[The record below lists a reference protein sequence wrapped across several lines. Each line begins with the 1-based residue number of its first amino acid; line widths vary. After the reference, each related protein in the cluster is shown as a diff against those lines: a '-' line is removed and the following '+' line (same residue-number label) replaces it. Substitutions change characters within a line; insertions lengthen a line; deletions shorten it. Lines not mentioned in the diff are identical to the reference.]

1 MGIVRAWLV
10 QMLVWSIPLS
20 VAASTAAI
28 TALEKREACA
38 AAGHAAASAADYA
51 PEHREDYE
59 PADDNGN
66 DDGPLAVGLC
76 HTIAPT

>member
-1 MGIVRAWLV
+1 
-10 QMLVWSIPLS
+10 MLVWSIPLS

-66 DDGPLAVGLC
+66 DDGPPETDISQQYKTTLSERRTDLQ
-76 HTIAPT
+76 

>member
-1 MGIVRAWLV
+1 
-10 QMLVWSIPLS
+10 MLVWSIPLS

-66 DDGPLAVGLC
+66 DDGPPEIDISQQYKITLSDRRTDLQ
-76 HTIAPT
+76 